1 MEHRPDESRDESRD
15 ESTNQE
21 RERLSTPGHE
31 AELVDHLE
39 EEAAAEEP
47 HDESVPEEERD
58 DAAGSAGV
66 VDSVPGSGEP
76 PD

>member
-1 MEHRPDESRDESRD
+1 MEQRASNHTDD
-15 ESTNQE
+15 E
-21 RERLSTPGHE
+21 RERLSAPGHE

-39 EEAAAEEP
+39 EEAAAQEP
-47 HDESVPEEERD
+47 HDDRVPEDERD
-58 DAAGSAGV
+58 DAAGTSGV

>member
-1 MEHRPDESRDESRD
+1 MEERPSGATDE
-15 ESTNQE
+15 E
-21 RERLSTPGHE
+21 REQLSMPGRE
-31 AELVDHLE
+31 SELVDQLE
-39 EEAAAEEP
+39 EEAAAESS
-47 HDESVPEEERD
+47 HDESVPAQERD